1 MAVSNARASAA
12 ADPGE
17 RVLVITRVFDA
28 PRELIWKLWTDPAH
42 AKHWMG
48 PRGFTATHFEQDP
61 RPGGAWRGCL
71 RQADDSRELW
81 QGGVFR
87 EIVEPERLVYTFAW
101 DREDGSRARPA
112 GMAQQDH
119 ARPPRHRR
127 QGIDGFRCSTRSR
140 RWGDER
146 LLRDPRGRQPGGG
159 GTRFPC
165 VGRERG
171 GSDADRTNLFCSA
184 VR

>member
-12 ADPGE
+12 VMESEE

-71 RQADDSRELW
+71 RQDDGSRELW

-101 DREDGSRARPA
+101 DREDGSRGHETLITITFAE
-112 GMAQQDH
+112 QQGKTKMTFHQAEFESVGQRDGH
-119 ARPPRHRR
+119 
-127 QGIDGFRCSTRSR
+127 QGGWNSTF
-140 RWGDER
+140 DR
-146 LLRDPRGRQPGGG
+146 LAEYL
-159 GTRFPC
+159 
-165 VGRERG
+165 
-171 GSDADRTNLFCSA
+171 ASA
-184 VR
+184 